1 MACFI
6 FNSAGRGV
14 VKVISTLLVLSAW
27 FIGEGLLNLLITLWK
42 NSALQRG
49 ESCSLWAEYLIP
61 LIHNLLGLVLFGL
74 AVVVFL
80 WLTGWYE
87 DVAIKESVGKVFHF
101 ALVTFD
107 GGNQILLIDV
117 LLAILIIWI
126 VFWFGSWSRRI
137 SYRYLNIADTSIR
150 HSLSVFIQYI
160 VIVIGLLVALKII
173 GIEPTAL
180 TMFAGVIGV
189 GVGFGMQNLVKN
201 FIGGILLFVE
211 RPVKTGDILDV
222 SNHNGVLVKRIGIR
236 FTIVET
242 SDSKELMIPNSKLVS
257 NGFVNWTY
265 TDQIVRITMYINIS
279 YDYEPHQV
287 KRIIQNVLDK
297 TPGVLSEPKS
307 WVVLSD
313 LNEAKMKFRIDYYL
327 DIRYANW
334 IKLKSDVLFKI
345 WESLKKAGISM

>member
-1 MACFI
+1 
-6 FNSAGRGV
+6 
-14 VKVISTLLVLSAW
+14 
-27 FIGEGLLNLLITLWK
+27 
-42 NSALQRG
+42 
-49 ESCSLWAEYLIP
+49 
-61 LIHNLLGLVLFGL
+61 
-74 AVVVFL
+74 
-80 WLTGWYE
+80 
-87 DVAIKESVGKVFHF
+87 
-101 ALVTFD
+101 
-107 GGNQILLIDV
+107 
-117 LLAILIIWI
+117 
-126 VFWFGSWSRRI
+126 
-137 SYRYLNIADTSIR
+137 
-150 HSLSVFIQYI
+150 
-160 VIVIGLLVALKII
+160 
-173 GIEPTAL
+173 
-180 TMFAGVIGV
+180 MFAGVIGV